1 MGGYTCGASG
11 RAEWTTNSY
20 AIGGSPKTSEDSTG
34 LLMIQLL
41 VAYLSAVSVLVTMRE
56 TMISE
61 VLDDSRQ
68 LGTTG

>member
-1 MGGYTCGASG
+1 
-11 RAEWTTNSY
+11 
-20 AIGGSPKTSEDSTG
+20 
-34 LLMIQLL
+34 MIQLL

-68 LGTTG
+68 LGTT